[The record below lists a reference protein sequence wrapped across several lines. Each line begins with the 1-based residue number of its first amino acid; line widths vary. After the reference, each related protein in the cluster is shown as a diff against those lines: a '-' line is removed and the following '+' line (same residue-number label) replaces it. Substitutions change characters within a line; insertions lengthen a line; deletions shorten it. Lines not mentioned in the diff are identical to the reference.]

1 MEQTPAREYYQEQD
15 SQDTL
20 YVAQGLI
27 LDGQEEHTDRGLTRG
42 LVVAVVVKVKNFL
55 TIFLLVSADTGVDAG
70 LYNTYA
76 LGLFLRTL

>member
-20 YVAQGLI
+20 YVAQGLM

-42 LVVAVVVKVKNFL
+42 LVVLVVVVLVVGVSQVVAVVVMKPL
-55 TIFLLVSADTGVDAG
+55 
-70 LYNTYA
+70 
-76 LGLFLRTL
+76 